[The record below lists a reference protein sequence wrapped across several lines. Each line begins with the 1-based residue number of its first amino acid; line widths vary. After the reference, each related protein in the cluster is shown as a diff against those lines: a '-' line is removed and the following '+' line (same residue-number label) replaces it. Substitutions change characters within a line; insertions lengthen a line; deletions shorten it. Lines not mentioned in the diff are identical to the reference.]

1 MDKSDDKDEPLTEL
15 SPGDLRPPEDLR
27 RCVRRRLVQSTLFPQ
42 KPQECEENGDHKVQK
57 DCAEDEDEDFVGSS
71 QSKKKSKPKGKSM
84 LRASKKVQV
93 KEKRAVNTTPKKTMA
108 DSIECQA
115 ASPPVPDLRLEAKMS
130 AQENS
135 RMFAG
140 KQIHPFFS
148 SWKAGK
154 KNQEATEV
162 EGSCCFVDLGD
173 KSITCGPIHVFETT
187 QDEAASL
194 DWRNWKFCDDTF
206 INTNHSL
213 ENTSSSIFESSAG
226 SLHIDKLPIFLHPCD
241 ASTVQNEASLD
252 QCPKQLEHA
261 PEVDY
266 EVEEV
271 GLFSGHASC
280 LRKSDIPQQ
289 SGFLQESMM
298 SYYARPDN
306 QLENSLW
313 TYKYKPKKAT
323 EVCGNDESVKFLSDW
338 LHMWHERGFQIS
350 KVGTDGDQCDMQDDD
365 YRCSDSE
372 DIDEEPGLKN
382 VLLVTGPVGCGKS
395 AAIYA
400 CAQEQGFEI
409 LELSASDCR
418 SGALVKQRFGEALE
432 SRWLKRSLG
441 HPVESQNNH
450 IEKSPQSLPNG
461 RASQEFENEV
471 VEVIPLSDEEAPHD
485 GIGASAKFFCKE
497 NGTAHNQSEVKPLI
511 LFEDVDITFLED
523 RGFLAAIQQIA
534 ETAKGPMILTSNS
547 NNPVLPDSL
556 DRLQVCFTLPS
567 LKELLCHICMVCA
580 AEGANV
586 QPHLLER
593 LVGSCDGDIR
603 KIIMHLQFWCQGRR
617 FRKDRKEKRTYGSLI
632 FDIDAGHQLLPKI
645 IPWEFPS
652 QLSELIEKEITN
664 SLSMMEENST
674 SMEVVEEELDKKEM
688 HKGLDT
694 HDNETESIEAKKVAM
709 LNRNGSVEDC
719 IEFTAQFDEL
729 SNSSGPP
736 VAFSRR
742 NVRRKLDA
750 VLSSDSEDEILSNG
764 YRIVFD
770 KDANNEPSQ
779 GVNNSFPFSC
789 PITENC
795 LSPLTNKLLSG
806 AENLEETCY
815 QHSERPDMQI
825 DETCKSFDVSCVPE
839 SSFVPE
845 TMIGD
850 VTELLSK
857 SGHVADSFEVSVS
870 NEWIQTLFPDE
881 AENCDKPLL
890 RLQKHSDML
899 RNKCDVN
906 PEILHG
912 EEVEDSQNESVEA
925 TRGYQV
931 MDECSRMDFDRRSKF
946 VEKPRPLMV
955 TDLVQE
961 SWIKL
966 RGCRTDLRQY
976 IVLER
981 QDAIQSIKLAY
992 GMSNL
997 ISEADLLL
1005 SNCQMVASDSL
1016 EPSLDPSEGSDAFSW
1031 CDEQIQMTSAIAQHG
1046 FCFYA
1051 KDIAAVGSKMGCE
1064 SSVDIASEMLGSTT
1078 HTMALGKLIG
1088 QEMRTSSTLFGAM
1101 SSEMSP
1107 PKSDLSRSEINSSL
1121 FDIIQ
1126 SMIPARSY
1134 LMLRD
1139 MALYEYIS
1147 SLCHISRSETS
1158 RLSGGTPKMKRRRG
1172 RAARHYLST
1181 GSLMLS
1187 PEDILL
1193 LDQYNLYG
1201 SFSSQL
1207 IDASS
1212 R

>member
-15 SPGDLRPPEDLR
+15 SPGDIRPPPEDLR

-42 KPQECEENGDHKVQK
+42 KPQECEENGDHKVQNTEK
-57 DCAEDEDEDFVGSS
+57 DCAEDEDEDEDEDENFGGSS
-71 QSKKKSKPKGKSM
+71 QSKKKRKPKGKSM
-84 LRASKKVQV
+84 LRASKKV

-108 DSIECQA
+108 NSIECQA

-130 AQENS
+130 AQ
-135 RMFAG
+135 
-140 KQIHPFFS
+140 
-148 SWKAGK
+148 
-154 KNQEATEV
+154 
-162 EGSCCFVDLGD
+162 
-173 KSITCGPIHVFETT
+173 
-187 QDEAASL
+187 DEAASL
-194 DWRNWKFCDDTF
+194 DWRNWKFCDGTF

-252 QCPKQLEHA
+252 QCPNQLEHA

-280 LRKSDIPQQ
+280 LRKSDILQQ
-289 SGFLQESMM
+289 SRFLQESMM
-298 SYYARPDN
+298 SYYASPDN
-306 QLENSLW
+306 QLENCLW

-350 KVGTDGDQCDMQDDD
+350 KVRTDGDQCDMQDDD

-450 IEKSPQSLPNG
+450 IVKSPQSLPNCS
-461 RASQEFENEV
+461 ASQEFENEV
-471 VEVIPLSDEEAPHD
+471 VEVIPSDEEAPRD
-485 GIGASAKFFCKE
+485 GIGASAKFVCKE
-497 NGTAHNQSEVKPLI
+497 NGTVHNQSEVKPLI

-556 DRLQVCFTLPS
+556 DRLQACFTLPS

-617 FRKDRKEKRTYGSLI
+617 FRKDRKEERTYGSLV

-664 SLSMMEENST
+664 SLSMMEEIST

-688 HKGLDT
+688 QKGLDT

-764 YRIVFD
+764 YPIVFD
-770 KDANNEPSQ
+770 KDSNNEPSQ

-789 PITENC
+789 PLTENC

-850 VTELLSK
+850 VTELLSR
-857 SGHVADSFEVSVS
+857 SGHVADSLEVSVS

-912 EEVEDSQNESVEA
+912 EEVEDSQTESVEA

-931 MDECSRMDFDRRSKF
+931 MDECSRMDFNRRSKF
-946 VEKPRPLMV
+946 VDKPRLLMV

-981 QDAIQSIKLAY
+981 QDAIQSIKLAH

-1031 CDEQIQMTSAIAQHG
+1031 CDEQIQMTSTIAQHG

-1088 QEMRTSSTLFGAM
+1088 QEMRTSSTLFGA
-1101 SSEMSP
+1101 SSEMSS

-1134 LMLRD
+1134 LMVRD
-1139 MALYEYIS
+1139 VALYEYIS

-1158 RLSGGTPKMKRRRG
+1158 RLSGGTHKNKRRRG

-1207 IDASS
+1207 VDASL